1 MFSKADPVNNLKRF
15 RATLKMRSGESEA
28 GAILIP
34 AHRTLR
40 ETLNDDGPSSKWRPK
55 TAAIPSSSRPRSRA
69 STRMTRREPRAADR
83 GGGDWSRFDAKDARL
98 VLGVA
103 ADATEA
109 EIHAAWRD
117 LAKAYHPDRLAAL
130 GLPAEILRHA
140 DRVLARIN
148 AAYQR
153 LKSERRAA
161 SGAGARPS
169 RRRRLAVSLRRAPC

>member
-34 AHRTLR
+34 AHRALR
-40 ETLNDDGPSSKWRPK
+40 ETLNDDGPFIEMESENGRHSFILK
-55 TAAIPSSSRPRSRA
+55 TEIARVDPHEAP
-69 STRMTRREPRAADR
+69 EPRAADR
-83 GGGDWSRFDAKDARL
+83 GAGDWSRFDGKDARL

-103 ADATEA
+103 ADASEA
-109 EIHAAWRD
+109 EIQAAWRD

-130 GLPAEILRHA
+130 GLPQEIMRHA

-153 LKSERRAA
+153 LKNER
-161 SGAGARPS
+161 AG
-169 RRRRLAVSLRRAPC
+169 